1 MFTLAD
7 IAPSILAADFA
18 NLKGEMNK
26 VRESKYIHL
35 DIMDGQFVPN
45 ISFGPAVVRALRP
58 YTTQKFDTHLMII
71 EPEKFIE
78 EFAEAGSDI
87 ITIHVEAVTHL
98 DRVVNQVKEAGCEVG
113 IALNPSTPLSVL
125 EYILDDLDQVL
136 IMTVNPGFGGQ
147 KFIPQ
152 MKNKIDKLREM
163 IDKRD
168 LKTKIQIDGGV
179 NLNNIKDLKKIG
191 VDLFVAGS
199 AIFKT
204 DDPAA
209 TLKEIKELIK

>member
-1 MFTLAD
+1 MAD

-18 NLKGEMNK
+18 NLSKEINK
-26 VRESKYIHL
+26 VKDAKYIHL
-35 DIMDGQFVPN
+35 DIMDGLFVPN
-45 ISFGPAVVRALRP
+45 ITFGPGIVRALRP
-58 YTTQKFDTHLMII
+58 YTEQIFDTHLMIR
-71 EPEKFIE
+71 EPEKYIE

-98 DRVVNQVKEAGCEVG
+98 DRVINQVKEAGCRVG
-113 IALNPSTPLSVL
+113 VALNPSTSLSVL
-125 EYILDDLDQVL
+125 EYVLEDLDQVL

-147 KFIPQ
+147 KFVPQ
-152 MKNKIDKLREM
+152 MKNKIKKLREM
-163 IDKRD
+163 IDSRH
-168 LKTKIQIDGGV
+168 LETIIQIDGGV
-179 NLNNIKDLKKIG
+179 NRNNIKELSDIG

-209 TLKEIKELIK
+209 TLKEIKGLIE